1 MKYLTFPAAGA
12 AACAF
17 MLSAGA
23 GLVQAQQAS
32 AANGSPGTAS
42 TPVIYPAKGQSARQ
56 QDTDRYECH
65 DWSRQQSGY
74 DPSQAASTA
83 TATGA
88 AGGAPPP
95 GAGMAQGAL
104 RGAAVGELVSHNA
117 GRGAAIGVLGSAALA
132 QAQARK
138 AEQSRQQQAAQQQ
151 AARGQ
156 QRAKYERAFGACM
169 EGRGYVLK

>member
-1 MKYLTFPAAGA
+1 MKYLTFPAARA
-12 AACAF
+12 AACA
-17 MLSAGA
+17 LVLGA
-23 GLVQAQQAS
+23 GLAQQAS
-32 AANGSPGTAS
+32 AANGSPGAAS

-56 QDTDRYECH
+56 QDKDRYECH

-74 DPSQAASTA
+74 DPSQAAPTT

-88 AGGAPPP
+88 AGSAAPP

-104 RGAAVGELVSHNA
+104 RGAAVGELVSHDA

-132 QAQARK
+132 QAQARQ
-138 AEQSRQQQAAQQQ
+138 AEQSRQQQAA
-151 AARGQ
+151 RGLL
-156 QRAKYERAFGACM
+156 RATYERAFGACM

>member
-1 MKYLTFPAAGA
+1 MKTLSFHAARA
-12 AACAF
+12 VACAF
-17 MLSAGA
+17 VVGSGA

-56 QDTDRYECH
+56 QDKDRYECH

-74 DPSQAASTA
+74 DPSQAASTT

-88 AGGAPPP
+88 AAGAAPP
-95 GAGMAQGAL
+95 GAGLAQGAL
-104 RGAAVGELVSHNA
+104 RGAAVGELVSHDA
-117 GRGAAIGVLGSAALA
+117 GRGAAIGVLGSAA
-132 QAQARK
+132 QAQARQ
-138 AEQSRQQQAAQQQ
+138 AEQSRQQQAMRDQK
-151 AARGQ
+151 RV
-156 QRAKYERAFGACM
+156 KYERAFSACM